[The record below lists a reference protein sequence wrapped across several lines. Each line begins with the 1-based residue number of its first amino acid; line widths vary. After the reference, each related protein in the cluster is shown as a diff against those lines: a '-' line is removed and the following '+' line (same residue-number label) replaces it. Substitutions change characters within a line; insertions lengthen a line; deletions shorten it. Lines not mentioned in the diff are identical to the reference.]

1 MSTETAES
9 SDSEG
14 CYQSQHLLEH
24 IFHPVWNSN
33 NMAPSTQYK
42 NQILK

>member
-1 MSTETAES
+1 LSTETSET
-9 SDSEG
+9 SDGEG
-14 CYQSQHLLEH
+14 YQSQHLLEH
-24 IFHPVWNSN
+24 IFHPVWNRN